1 MEHITPIKEIDSIK
15 DDFTIK
21 VRIIHLWTQKSKFN
35 AKETYSIEMILMD
48 EEGRKIHASCVKKW
62 FPKFKRYLKEDSSIY
77 VKKPNVAPNTLNFK
91 FADPERKLNFYHDT
105 TVKECENFSGSAHGF
120 DFVDFNTIIS
130 NNILESKSFDITGH
144 IFEYGYIEDTKLKVT
159 LWDHNAYYMTEFL
172 ANNNSLAPVVVIVQ
186 FARVKFI
193 NGRPFSSTYFDVS
206 RLFINNDIDEIT
218 SYKNKLVSENGQQLS
233 SSGIKMIASKQ
244 NTEHDDFL
252 KNHMFSNI
260 DDLFEPLEEKTVIIV
275 GTVKGIR
282 QNIRWYYLACSNCY
296 KSAKEKESST
306 DKVDGSHEVAEIV
319 TYECSN
325 PNCKNIKISV
335 IPRFKIPLRVQDN
348 TGTLTLTL
356 FDQEA
361 KKLFKYTAKEL
372 YDKNKK
378 LGISLDLYPMELKL
392 VVDKKLA
399 IKIDITSY
407 NVDNKNIA
415 SQETKVV
422 KDSFSHTCENLTPC
436 ARDNSTA
443 TSPTKLFSTP
453 TELKRNLA
461 TCIDLDEMENLSTS
475 KTLRLSPPDEQPIP
489 LLVPKKEK

>member
-1 MEHITPIKEIDSIK
+1 
-15 DDFTIK
+15 
-21 VRIIHLWTQKSKFN
+21 
-35 AKETYSIEMILMD
+35 MILMD

-62 FPKFKRYLKEDSSIY
+62 FPKFKRYLKEHSSIY
-77 VKKPNVAPNTLNFK
+77 VKKPNVAPNTLKFK

-120 DFVDFNTIIS
+120 DFVDFNTIVS
-130 NNILESKSFDITGH
+130 NNILESNSFDIIRH
-144 IFEYGYIEDTKLKVT
+144 IFEYGCTDTSEEDKSKHKMLLHLQDIEDTKLK
-159 LWDHNAYYMTEFL
+159 
-172 ANNNSLAPVVVIVQ
+172 

-206 RLFINNDIDEIT
+206 RLFINNYIDEIT
-218 SYKNKLVSENGQQLS
+218 SYKNKLVFENGQQLS

-244 NTEHDDFL
+244 DTKHDDFM
-252 KNHMFSNI
+252 KNHLFSNI

-275 GTVKGIR
+275 GT
-282 QNIRWYYLACSNCY
+282 
-296 KSAKEKESST
+296 SAKEKESST

-319 TYECSN
+319 TYECAN

-335 IPRFKIPLRVQDN
+335 IRRFKIPLP
-348 TGTLTLTL
+348 
-356 FDQEA
+356 
-361 KKLFKYTAKEL
+361 KEL

-378 LGISLDLYPMELKL
+378 PANSDSFMIGSSD
-392 VVDKKLA
+392 
-399 IKIDITSY
+399 
-407 NVDNKNIA
+407 IA

-422 KDSFSHTCENLTPC
+422 KDSFSHTGENLTPC

-461 TCIDLDEMENLSTS
+461 TCIDLDEMENMSTS
-475 KTLRLSPPDEQPIP
+475 KTPRLPTPDEQPIP

>member
-62 FPKFKRYLKEDSSIY
+62 FPKFKRYLKEDISIY

-120 DFVDFNTIIS
+120 DFVDFNTIVS
-130 NNILESKSFDITGH
+130 NNIMESKSF
-144 IFEYGYIEDTKLKVT
+144 
-159 LWDHNAYYMTEFL
+159 
-172 ANNNSLAPVVVIVQ
+172 
-186 FARVKFI
+186 
-193 NGRPFSSTYFDVS
+193 GRLFSSTYFDVS

-319 TYECSN
+319 TYKCSN

-378 LGISLDLYPMELKL
+378 H
-392 VVDKKLA
+392 
-399 IKIDITSY
+399 
-407 NVDNKNIA
+407 DNSDSFIIGSSDIA

-422 KDSFSHTCENLTPC
+422 KDSFSHTGENLTPC

-475 KTLRLSPPDEQPIP
+475 KTPRLSPPDE
-489 LLVPKKEK
+489 